1 MPPLLLSVMDLTC
14 GHNSEVERSSYISAV
29 YPGLCRQSALHL
41 VYTVDYWDRG
51 VVTTRYLL
59 HQGTKSILPES
70 CPLVIL
76 GSDTEFAGLTSAM
89 VVTTY
94 TVAYPHLLIPRPKK
108 HSSI

>member
-1 MPPLLLSVMDLTC
+1 MPPLLLPVMDLIY
-14 GHNSEVERSSYISAV
+14 GHNSEVERSSYTSAV

-41 VYTVDYWDRG
+41 IYTIYYWDRG
-51 VVTTRYLL
+51 VITTRYLL

-89 VVTTY
+89 AVATY
-94 TVAYPHLLIPRPKK
+94 TVAYPRPLIPPRKK